1 MTPAELRATDAI
13 GLPRFTT
20 QQAKA
25 VIDLVR
31 CKGLLNCD
39 PPACEGRGIVIAGGG
54 RYLSWA
60 FVNCTRLRKM
70 GCNLPIQVWY
80 LGTKEMPP
88 WAIEMF
94 KKLDVETVNAHE
106 VMLKHPMREMGGWPL
121 KTYAVRHCPW
131 RQVIFQ
137 DADCIAQILP
147 EEVFND
153 KDVQREGS
161 LFFHDVGKH
170 NSVWAYV
177 DCGLSLPDKE
187 FESGQFCWDKVSGW
201 MALRWAMWQM
211 EHTDVFFQTG
221 HGDKCSIQ
229 TSVLMSQC
237 PHLMGGPSVWKG
249 WGIEHS
255 FKGRVAYTHL
265 MGAKRHETAMP
276 FGLQE
281 LFDEWNALT
290 LGRL

>member
-1 MTPAELRATDAI
+1 MSPAELRAVDCI
-13 GLPRFTT
+13 GLPRFTA

-31 CKGLLNCD
+31 SKGLLNCD

-54 RYLSWA
+54 RYLSWT
-60 FVNCTRLRKM
+60 FVNCTRLRQM
-70 GCNLPIQVWY
+70 GCNLPIQVWH
-80 LGTKEMPP
+80 LGTKEMPE
-88 WAIEMF
+88 AAKILF
-94 KKLDVETVNAHE
+94 QKLDVETVDAHQM
-106 VMLKHPMREMGGWPL
+106 MLKNPVREMSGWPL

-147 EEVFND
+147 EEMLND
-153 KDVQREGS
+153 KDVRHQGS
-161 LFFHDVGKH
+161 LFFNDVGKH

-177 DCGLSLPDKE
+177 DCGLSVPEQE
-187 FESGQFCWDKVSGW
+187 FESGQFIWDKVSGW

-211 EHTDVFFQTG
+211 EHCDVFFQTG
-221 HGDKCSIQ
+221 HGDKSCIQ

-237 PHLMGGPSVWKG
+237 PHIVGGPSIWAG

-255 FKGRVAYTHL
+255 YKGRVAYAHL
-265 MGAKRHETAMP
+265 MAAKRHEAPLP
-276 FGLQE
+276 FGLQA
-281 LFDEWNALT
+281 LFDEWKSLRI
-290 LGRL
+290 L